1 MEVTVNIIL
10 WVVVSILTTAIGF
23 IVGTI
28 ATKRHSDG
36 TIIIE
41 PTEENDGERL
51 IWKLNMELDDIKK
64 RNQIVFKVEDNTSKK
79 SQSV

>member
-10 WVVVSILTTAIGF
+10 GVAVLIFAAAIGF
-23 IVGTI
+23 IVGFI
-28 ATKRHSDG
+28 ATKWHRDG

-41 PTEENDGERL
+41 PTEEDDGERL
-51 IWKLNMELDDIKK
+51 IWKLDLELDDIKK
-64 RNQIVFKVEDNTSKK
+64 RDRIVFKVENNTSQK